1 MPGLPGLSPPES
13 FAFPSANHREVGHF
27 VAVGHGVGVGTALET
42 IFEVRRLSDLGNS
55 GVTKTAPTF
64 RVREVRPATPASS
77 SPNNKQ
83 QLRNGR
89 RVTKRREL
97 RDMGAISFFER
108 LPGIQFGRSG
118 TFTNA
123 STAI

>member
-1 MPGLPGLSPPES
+1 
-13 FAFPSANHREVGHF
+13 
-27 VAVGHGVGVGTALET
+27 GVGAALET
-42 IFEVRRLSDLGNS
+42 IFEVRRLSDLGDS
-55 GVTKTAPTF
+55 GVTKTAPTY

-123 STAI
+123 STAITNASTLISLQKRGCQYSKSELGEPATKV